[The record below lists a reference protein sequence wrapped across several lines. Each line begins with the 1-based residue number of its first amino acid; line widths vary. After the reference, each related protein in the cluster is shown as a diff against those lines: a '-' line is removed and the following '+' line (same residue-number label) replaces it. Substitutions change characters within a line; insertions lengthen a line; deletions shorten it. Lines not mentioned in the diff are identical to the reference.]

1 MQHFKIGLLVFLVF
15 SFKAWSYPDF
25 ISYGYKSC
33 LTCHYNGGGSGPLN
47 DYGRALFASEFTA
60 NTFTSKTPDQLA
72 DASGFLGATELPWWI
87 RPGMK
92 YRGLFYEKNV
102 GSSQKVDKWINMQG
116 DLDLA
121 FHLDQSNQLV
131 YVFNFGYIPT
141 PLAQSPTESKPANW
155 ISKSNYLR
163 WQLQKGLMVYAGLF
177 DKFFG
182 IRHADHT
189 AVNRSVIGLGQSDQ
203 STGVALQY
211 SQEQYEAVANLF
223 FGNFNQDK
231 EVRQVGASL
240 MYEYYLDKTLTLG
253 GSLLQSESDFKK
265 EGRIALHSRLG
276 FAKGKSFMFELGLFD
291 NASKTTVDKSNQ
303 GSYAFLQ
310 GLIGLSK
317 GYNFLTSF
325 QFLKND
331 MKTSNGAESDRL
343 GVGLLMFPFQKTEF
357 RLEVVNNRQAAVA
370 SSADDTWNLQSQVH
384 LSW

>member
-1 MQHFKIGLLVFLVF
+1 MQYFKIGLLVFLVF

-189 AVNRSVIGLGQSDQ
+189 AVNRAVIGLGQSDQ

-291 NASKTTVDKSNQ
+291 NASKTSVDKSNQ